1 MSRRMKTSG
10 RGVKMAESALLE
22 SEVVERISK
31 HLTATES
38 KLVEWQVI
46 GETIAGASHLRVGRP
61 NQDAIL
67 QVRES
72 GVYAPIVLSLSDGHG
87 SNKCFRSHRGSRF
100 AVTIGAQLMCELID
114 EKRKGYDAAKIENA
128 VKEIFPLEF
137 VRRWQAVVQA
147 DLTCD
152 PFTKEELGQVE
163 AVDSMRARELV
174 EAHPALA
181 YGATTLTV
189 AVTSSFVIYAQLG
202 DGEIMLVLETG
213 EVSKPLPED
222 DRLLANE
229 TTSLCT
235 DTAADDF
242 RTAYHPFTQ
251 SLPALIV
258 MTTDGYANSFVDEA
272 GFLKVGNDLLN
283 LLRADGFDTVNRS
296 VKGWLEEATRLGSGD
311 DCTLGIICRMDALK
325 PVSTSPLVRVQED
338 KVQEPASQV
347 AAEEVTGNAG
357 EPSEE
362 KH

>member
-1 MSRRMKTSG
+1 
-10 RGVKMAESALLE
+10 MAERALLE
-22 SEVVERISK
+22 SEAVGHSN
-31 HLTATES
+31 LTATEA
-38 KLVEWQVI
+38 KLVEWRII
-46 GETIAGASHLRVGRP
+46 GETIAGASHLRVGRL

-100 AVTIGAQLMCELID
+100 AVTIGAQLMRELID
-114 EKRKGYDAAKIENA
+114 EKGKGYDATKIENA
-128 VKEIFPLEF
+128 VKEVFPLEF
-137 VRRWQAVVQA
+137 VRRWQEVVEA
-147 DLTCD
+147 DLKGE
-152 PFTKEELGQVE
+152 PFTKEELDQVE
-163 AVDSMRARELV
+163 AIDTIRARELV
-174 EAHPALA
+174 EAHPTLA

-202 DGEIMLVLETG
+202 DGEIILVLENG

-235 DTAADDF
+235 DSAADDF

-251 SLPALIV
+251 ALPALIV

-272 GFLKVGNDLLN
+272 GFLKVGNDLLTM
-283 LLRADGFDTVNRS
+283 LRADGFETVNRS
-296 VKGWLEEATRLGSGD
+296 VKGWLEEATRMGSGD
-311 DCTLGIICRMDALK
+311 DCTLGIICRMEALE
-325 PVSTSPLVRVQED
+325 PAITSPPAPVQEE
-338 KVQEPASQV
+338 KVQEPVSQK
-347 AAEEVTGNAG
+347 ALEEVAGSAG

-362 KH
+362 KN

>member
-1 MSRRMKTSG
+1 
-10 RGVKMAESALLE
+10 MAERALLE
-22 SEVVERISK
+22 SEAVERVSK
-31 HLTATES
+31 LTATEA
-38 KLVEWQVI
+38 KLVEWRII
-46 GETIAGASHLRVGRP
+46 GETIAGASHLRVGRL

-87 SNKCFRSHRGSRF
+87 SNKCFRSHCGSRF
-100 AVTIGAQLMCELID
+100 AVTIGAQLMRELID
-114 EKRKGYDAAKIENA
+114 EKREGYNATKIENA

-137 VRRWQAVVQA
+137 VRRWQEVVQA
-147 DLTCD
+147 DLNGN
-152 PFTKEELGQVE
+152 PFTKEELNQLE
-163 AVDSMRARELV
+163 SIEDLRARELV
-174 EAHPALA
+174 EAHPTLA

-202 DGEIMLVLETG
+202 DGEIILVLETG

-272 GFLKVGNDLLN
+272 GFLKVGNDLLTM
-283 LLRADGFDTVNRS
+283 LRADGFDTVNRS

-325 PVSTSPLVRVQED
+325 PVSPSPSVLVQKGEVEEPVTQEA
-338 KVQEPASQV
+338 VEGA
-347 AAEEVTGNAG
+347 TGSAG
-357 EPSEE
+357 ETTEE
-362 KH
+362 KN